1 MGGHCQ
7 TRKLSAYGQGEEGA
21 EGLVLLILR
30 AEASPG
36 KQGGELNGSVWDWDL
51 CLIQSLT

>member
-36 KQGGELNGSVWDWDL
+36 KQGGELNSSVWDWDL
-51 CLIQSLT
+51 CLMQSLT